1 MRSQLTMDKIS
12 SSSPRPSLTNS
23 VCSSTVLS
31 VGDEN
36 PSDHQ
41 EISRLVEAD
50 NETDRDHE
58 PRNKPARDQE
68 PAGAS
73 VQPNPLAANPLFLE
87 GLILVEE
94 QRYKELAFVRSYSAS
109 DKCTIYVITQRLLF
123 NHPPYGLTSR
133 VNITL
138 KGCEY
143 VINALAFHVESGTLA
158 SVEDLD
164 DLCKRFSSQSLYKFC
179 PGIDWN
185 VYEQKYHQVI
195 RYHLKS
201 VRYSTFPYQRVDS
214 VKCVVWFKAARNA
227 TLAEKSA
234 SEVLC
239 YACKRLKANL
249 DWQLKRTRAESP
261 TRKIK
266 RQSASSSARLMYMS
280 PDSQRKRKQNMVK
293 QRNKGK
299 RNKKK
304 AISANTGEL
313 DSVNTE

>member
-1 MRSQLTMDKIS
+1 MNEIS
-12 SSSPRPSLTNS
+12 SRSPSPSCTVS
-23 VCSSTVLS
+23 VCSVLS
-31 VGDEN
+31 VGSEDGDDN
-36 PSDHQ
+36 SSDHH
-41 EISRLVEAD
+41 RLVEAE
-50 NETDRDHE
+50 NETESNHE
-58 PRNKPARDQE
+58 PTHQPARNQE
-68 PAGAS
+68 ASATAGVSA
-73 VQPNPLAANPLFLE
+73 QPNPLATNLVFLE

-94 QRYKELAFVRSYSAS
+94 QRYKELAFVRGYSAS
-109 DKCTIYVITQRLLF
+109 DKCPIYVITQRLLF

-133 VNITL
+133 INITL

-143 VINALAFHVESGTLA
+143 VINVLAFHLESGTIA

-164 DLCKRFSSQSLYKFC
+164 DLCRRFSSRSLQKFC

-185 VYEQKYHQVI
+185 VYEQKYHKII

-214 VKCVVWFKAARNA
+214 ARCLLWFKVARNA

-234 SEVLC
+234 SEVMC
-239 YACKRLKANL
+239 SACKRLKANL

-266 RQSASSSARLMYMS
+266 RQSASSTARLRYMS
-280 PDSQRKRKQNMVK
+280 PESQRKRKKNMVS

-299 RNKKK
+299 KSKRKIEVPVNSGGSGSVD
-304 AISANTGEL
+304 SADT
-313 DSVNTE
+313 